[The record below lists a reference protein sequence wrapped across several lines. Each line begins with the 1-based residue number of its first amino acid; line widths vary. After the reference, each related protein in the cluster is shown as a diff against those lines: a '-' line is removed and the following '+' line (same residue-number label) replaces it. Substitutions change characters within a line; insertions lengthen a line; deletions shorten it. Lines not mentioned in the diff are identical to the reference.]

1 MLEFARERWLWL
13 FLLVGVFYVA
23 WWFARRY
30 RTQRVTYG
38 LIWQR
43 VARRVLPPARKRML
57 RTVLTLLVSGVMLG
71 AIVLKA
77 AGLQRPAAEQ
87 PAPLL
92 VFILLD
98 NSPSMRAREGDQTR
112 QQLAAQRAQQIVDA
126 MGEHDRAMLAWKKD
140 GRLLLGPWLKP
151 GDKVGNPQP
160 VDLVEPPR
168 EIKQT
173 DLNAIPA
180 PPDLPAEPTPYRI
193 SIELSDY
200 TFFSARNVFTNLE
213 LLETAKLPRRL
224 QQAGVWFR
232 ELGVAATREAIG
244 PARITDRILSAAYI
258 PPTPG
263 DGTAGAIVLTT
274 RKGGTVTA
282 RELST
287 GKTLDVALDATT
299 GAQRVVL
306 PIQPEPLRVRIA
318 LAAPDA
324 LPEDDAITV
333 TLDPPR
339 LASVALCY
347 PAADGEPNPILMDA
361 LRGLLPGREVT
372 PVAMPGSA
380 VQADLL
386 VCDRVLPG
394 DYDARFLLCFGV
406 LPDADG
412 VVDPPAE
419 AEPNMQLRIE
429 PPAEA
434 GFEVPELTLLSA
446 REALPLRDGHRLLPL
461 AALLDGRALIG
472 VRHGANEL
480 LYCGF
485 VPHQSTLLQE
495 PPGLLLLMRWLNAVQ
510 AGPRQKLPLF
520 VNARQEAEFEL
531 EQPGTLKLRLADDA
545 PWLPS
550 YGPREYEVT
559 SGPDGRGKLGP
570 FVIPGEYVI
579 SQDGRE
585 IGRLNAF
592 TDFSWTDPV
601 WGDTP
606 PPDPGRLDLD
616 RLFAPQAQPDWR
628 DALPGLLLWI
638 ALGLMLLEWL
648 LWLLGVTE

>member
-30 RTQRVTYG
+30 RKQRVTYG

-43 VARRVLPPARKRML
+43 VARRVLPPGWKRVL
-57 RTVLTLLVSGVMLG
+57 RTALTLLVSGVMLG
-71 AIVLKA
+71 AVVLKA

-98 NSPSMRAREGDQTR
+98 NSPGMRAREGEQTR
-112 QQLAAQRAQQIVDA
+112 QQLAAQRAQQVVDA
-126 MGEHDRAMLAWKKD
+126 MGEHDRAMLIWKKD
-140 GRLLLGPWLKP
+140 GRLLLGPWLKT
-151 GDKVGNPQP
+151 GDLVGNPQP
-160 VDLVEPPR
+160 VDWADPGQQLALPAV
-168 EIKQT
+168 
-173 DLNAIPA
+173 PA
-180 PPDLPAEPTPYRI
+180 PPDLPAEPQ
-193 SIELSDY
+193 
-200 TFFSARNVFTNLE
+200 
-213 LLETAKLPRRL
+213 PRR
-224 QQAGVWFR
+224 VSIH
-232 ELGVAATREAIG
+232 LGADDRLPAADFAESFGTAQTNDAIVSG
-244 PARITDRILSAAYI
+244 AYI

-263 DGTAGAIVLTT
+263 DGTAGAIQFAT
-274 RKGGTVTA
+274 RKGGALTA

-287 GKTLDVALDATT
+287 GTELEVLPDLESRPHV
-299 GAQRVVL
+299 QRVVL

-347 PAADGEPNPILMDA
+347 PAADGEPNPILLDA

-372 PVAMPGSA
+372 PVALPGGA
-380 VQADLL
+380 VQTDLL
-386 VCDRVLPG
+386 VCDRILPS
-394 DYDARFLLCFGV
+394 DYDAHFLLCFGV
-406 LPDADG
+406 LPEADG
-412 VVDPPAE
+412 VVEAPAA
-419 AEPNMQLRIE
+419 AEPNMQLRVQ
-429 PPAEA
+429 PPADA

-446 REALPLRDGHRLLPL
+446 REALPLREGHRLLPL
-461 AALLDGRALIG
+461 AALLDGRTLIG

-520 VNARQEAEFEL
+520 VNAGQEAEFEL
-531 EQPGTLKLRLADDA
+531 EQPGTLKVHLADDA

-550 YGPREYEVT
+550 YGPREYEIS
-559 SGPDGRGKLGP
+559 SGPDGRGKMGP

-585 IGRLNAF
+585 VGRLNAF
-592 TDFSWTDPV
+592 ADFTWPEV
-601 WGDTP
+601 MPIDT
-606 PPDPGRLDLD
+606 GRVDLAK
-616 RLFAPQAQPDWR
+616 LFAPQAQPDWR
-628 DALPGLLLWI
+628 DALPGLLLWL
-638 ALGLMLLEWL
+638 ALGLMVLEWL
-648 LWLLGVTE
+648 LWLLGITE

>member
-43 VARRVLPPARKRML
+43 VARRVLPPAWKRML

-112 QQLAAQRAQQIVDA
+112 QQLAARRAQQIVDA

-140 GRLLLGPWLKP
+140 GKLLLGPWLKT
-151 GDKVGNPQP
+151 GDVVGDAQP
-160 VDLVEPPR
+160 VDWLAPGSQLALPDVPP
-168 EIKQT
+168 
-173 DLNAIPA
+173 
-180 PPDLPAEPTPYRI
+180 PPDLPAEPQPKRI
-193 SIELSDY
+193 SIRLGTHDW
-200 TFFSARNVFTNLE
+200 
-213 LLETAKLPRRL
+213 LP
-224 QQAGVWFR
+224 
-232 ELGVAATREAIG
+232 AADFAEAIG
-244 PARITDRILSAAYI
+244 TALANDGIVSAEYV

-263 DGTAGAIVLTT
+263 DGTAGAIALGT
-274 RKGGTVTA
+274 RMGGALTA

-287 GKTLDVALDATT
+287 GTELEVLPDLESRPHVR
-299 GAQRVVL
+299 RVVL

-372 PVAMPGSA
+372 PVAMPGGA

-406 LPDADG
+406 LPDTDGRLEPPTTAD
-412 VVDPPAE
+412 
-419 AEPNMQLRIE
+419 PNMQLRIE

-434 GFEVPELTLLSA
+434 GFDVPELTLLEG
-446 REALPLRDGHRLLPL
+446 REVRPLQAGHRLLPL

-520 VNARQEAEFEL
+520 VNARQEVEFEL

>member
-30 RTQRVTYG
+30 RKQRVTYG

-43 VARRVLPPARKRML
+43 VARRVVPPGWKRVL
-57 RTVLTLLVSGVMLG
+57 RTALTLLVSGVMLS

-98 NSPSMRAREGDQTR
+98 NSPGMRAREGEQTR

-126 MGEHDRAMLAWKKD
+126 MGEHDRAMLLWKKD
-140 GRLLLGPWLKP
+140 GRLLMGPWLKT
-151 GDKVGNPQP
+151 GDVVGDPQP
-160 VDLVEPPR
+160 VDWLAPDPQLALLDVPP
-168 EIKQT
+168 
-173 DLNAIPA
+173 
-180 PPDLPAEPTPYRI
+180 PPDLPAEPQ
-193 SIELSDY
+193 
-200 TFFSARNVFTNLE
+200 
-213 LLETAKLPRRL
+213 PRRVSIRL
-224 QQAGVWFR
+224 GADDRLPAADFAESFGSAQAND
-232 ELGVAATREAIG
+232 AIV
-244 PARITDRILSAAYI
+244 SCVYI

-263 DGTAGAIVLTT
+263 DGTAGAILFAT
-274 RKGGTVTA
+274 RKGGAVTA

-287 GKTLDVALDATT
+287 GTELEVLPNLESRPHVR
-299 GAQRVVL
+299 RVVL

-347 PAADGEPNPILMDA
+347 PAADGEPNPILLDA

-372 PVAMPGSA
+372 PVALPGGA
-380 VQADLL
+380 VQTDLL
-386 VCDRVLPG
+386 VCDRVLPS

-406 LPDADG
+406 LPEADG
-412 VVDPPAE
+412 IVDPPAG
-419 AEPNMQLRIE
+419 AEPNMQLRVQ
-429 PPAEA
+429 PPADA

-446 REALPLRDGHRLLPL
+446 REALPLREGHRLLPL
-461 AALLDGRALIG
+461 AALLDGRTLIG

-520 VNARQEAEFEL
+520 VNAGQEAEFEL
-531 EQPGTLKLRLADDA
+531 EQPGTLKVRLADDA

-550 YGPREYEVT
+550 YGPREYEIS
-559 SGPDGRGKLGP
+559 SGPDGRGKMGP

-592 TDFSWTDPV
+592 ADFTWPEV
-601 WGDTP
+601 MPIDT
-606 PPDPGRLDLD
+606 GRVDLAK
-616 RLFAPQAQPDWR
+616 LFAPQAQPDWR

-638 ALGLMLLEWL
+638 ALGLMVLEWL
-648 LWLLGVTE
+648 LWLLGITE

>member
-30 RTQRVTYG
+30 RKQRVTYG

-43 VARRVLPPARKRML
+43 VARRVVPPGWKRVL

-98 NSPSMRAREGDQTR
+98 NSPGMRAREGEQTR

-126 MGEHDRAMLAWKKD
+126 MGEHDRAMLLWKKD
-140 GRLLLGPWLKP
+140 GRLLMGPWLKT
-151 GDKVGNPQP
+151 GDVVGDPQP
-160 VDLVEPPR
+160 VDWLAPDPQLALLDVPP
-168 EIKQT
+168 
-173 DLNAIPA
+173 
-180 PPDLPAEPTPYRI
+180 PPDLPAEPQ
-193 SIELSDY
+193 
-200 TFFSARNVFTNLE
+200 
-213 LLETAKLPRRL
+213 PRRVSIRL
-224 QQAGVWFR
+224 GADDRLPAADFAESFGTAQANDAIVSGVY
-232 ELGVAATREAIG
+232 L
-244 PARITDRILSAAYI
+244 

-263 DGTAGAIVLTT
+263 DGTAGAILFET
-274 RKGGTVTA
+274 RKGGAVTA

-287 GKTLDVALDATT
+287 GTELEALPDLESRPHVR
-299 GAQRVVL
+299 RVVL

-347 PAADGEPNPILMDA
+347 PAADGEPNPILLDA

-372 PVAMPGSA
+372 PVALPGGA
-380 VQADLL
+380 VQTDLL
-386 VCDRVLPG
+386 VCDRVLPS

-406 LPDADG
+406 LPEADG
-412 VVDPPAE
+412 VVDAPAA
-419 AEPNMQLRIE
+419 AEPNMQLRVQ
-429 PPAEA
+429 PPADA

-446 REALPLRDGHRLLPL
+446 REALPLRTGHRLLPL
-461 AALLDGRALIG
+461 AALLDGRTLIG

-495 PPGLLLLMRWLNAVQ
+495 SPGLLLLMRWLNAVQ

-520 VNARQEAEFEL
+520 VNAGQEAEFEL
-531 EQPGTLKLRLADDA
+531 EQPGTLKVRLADDA

-550 YGPREYEVT
+550 YGPREYEIT
-559 SGPDGRGKLGP
+559 SGPDGRGKMGP

-592 TDFSWTDPV
+592 ADFTWPELS
-601 WGDTP
+601 
-606 PPDPGRLDLD
+606 PPDTSRLDLD
-616 RLFAPQAQPDWR
+616 RLFVPQAQPDWR

-638 ALGLMLLEWL
+638 ALGLMVLEWL
-648 LWLLGVTE
+648 LWLLGITE

>member
-1 MLEFARERWLWL
+1 MLEFTRERWLWL

-30 RTQRVTYG
+30 RKQRVTYG
-38 LIWQR
+38 HVWQR
-43 VARRVLPPARKRML
+43 VAKRVLPPGWKRVL
-57 RTVLTLLVSGVMLG
+57 RTALTLLVSGVMLS
-71 AIVLKA
+71 AIVFKA

-112 QQLAAQRAQQIVDA
+112 QQLAARRAQQIVDA
-126 MGEHDRAMLAWKKD
+126 MGEHDRAMPAWKND
-140 GRLLLGPWLKP
+140 GRLLLGPWLKT
-151 GDKVGNPQP
+151 GDVVGNPP
-160 VDLVEPPR
+160 SVDWLEPGQRLALP
-168 EIKQT
+168 
-173 DLNAIPA
+173 DVPP
-180 PPDLPAEPTPYRI
+180 PPDLPTEPQ
-193 SIELSDY
+193 
-200 TFFSARNVFTNLE
+200 
-213 LLETAKLPRRL
+213 PRRVHIL
-224 QQAGVWFR
+224 LTDGGDHLMPSADHTEVM
-232 ELGVAATREAIG
+232 GVARGNDGIVSASY
-244 PARITDRILSAAYI
+244 ITA
-258 PPTPG
+258 TPG
-263 DGTAGAIVLTT
+263 DGTAGTIAFST
-274 RKGGTVTA
+274 RKGGVATA

-287 GKTLDVALDATT
+287 GKTLDVVPDPDAR
-299 GAQRVVL
+299 ANVQRVVL

-318 LAAPDA
+318 LATPDA

-339 LASVALCY
+339 LATVALCY
-347 PAADGEPNPILMDA
+347 PAEDGEPNLILLDA

-372 PVAMPGSA
+372 PVALPGEA
-380 VQADLL
+380 VTADLV
-386 VCDRVLPG
+386 VCDRVLPA
-394 DYDARFLLCFGV
+394 DYSARFLLCFGV
-406 LPDADG
+406 LPEADG
-412 VVDPPAE
+412 LVDAPAG
-419 AEPNMQLRIE
+419 AEPNMQLRLAA
-429 PPAEA
+429 PANA

-446 REALPLRDGHRLLPL
+446 REALPLREGHRLLPL

-495 PPGLLLLMRWLNAVQ
+495 PPGLLLLMRWLNAMQ

-520 VNARQEAEFEL
+520 VNARQEADFEL

-559 SGPDGRGKLGP
+559 SGPDGRGKMGP

-579 SQDGRE
+579 AQDGRE

-592 TDFSWTDPV
+592 TDFSWIAPW

-606 PPDPGRLDLD
+606 PPEPARIDLGK
-616 RLFAPQAQPDWR
+616 LFEPQARPDWR
-628 DALPGLLLWI
+628 DTLPGLLLWI

-648 LWLLGVTE
+648 LWLVGATE

>member
-30 RTQRVTYG
+30 RKQRVTYG
-38 LIWQR
+38 QVWQR
-43 VARRVLPPARKRML
+43 VARRVLPPGWKRVL
-57 RTVLTLLVSGVMLG
+57 RTLLTLLVSGVMLS

-98 NSPSMRAREGDQTR
+98 TSPNMRAREGDQTR
-112 QQLAAQRAQQIVDA
+112 QQLAARRAQKIVDA
-126 MGEHDRAMLAWKKD
+126 MGEHDRAMLVWKKD
-140 GRLLLGPWLKP
+140 GRLLMGPWLKA
-151 GDKVGNPQP
+151 GDTVGNPAP
-160 VDLVEPPR
+160 VDWLEP
-168 EIKQT
+168 
-173 DLNAIPA
+173 NARLPLPDVPL
-180 PPDLPAEPTPYRI
+180 PPDLPPEPQPRRI
-193 SIELSDY
+193 SILLGEGTALPSADY
-200 TFFSARNVFTNLE
+200 AEPIGTT
-213 LLETAKLPRRL
+213 
-224 QQAGVWFR
+224 QANDG
-232 ELGVAATREAIG
+232 
-244 PARITDRILSAAYI
+244 ILSATFIRA
-258 PPTPG
+258 TPG
-263 DGTAGAIVLTT
+263 DGTAGAIALTT
-274 RKGGTVTA
+274 RKGGSVTA
-282 RELST
+282 RGLST
-287 GKTLDVALDATT
+287 GRTLAVVPDASA

-318 LAAPDA
+318 LASPDA

-347 PAADGEPNPILMDA
+347 PAADGGPNTILRDA
-361 LRGLLPGREVT
+361 LRGLLPGREIEE
-372 PVAMPGSA
+372 VALPGGA
-380 VQADLL
+380 ARADLV
-386 VCDRVLPG
+386 VCDRVLPPE
-394 DYDARFLLCFGV
+394 YEARFLLCFGV
-406 LPDADG
+406 LPEADG
-412 VVDPPAE
+412 TVDQPAE
-419 AEPNMQLRIE
+419 AEPNMQLRVE
-429 PPAEA
+429 PPAGA

-446 REALPLRDGHRLLPL
+446 REALPLREGHRLLPL
-461 AALLDGRALIG
+461 AALLDGRTLVG

-495 PPGLLLLMRWLNAVQ
+495 PPGLLLLMRWLNTVQ
-510 AGPRQKLPLF
+510 AGPRLKLPLF
-520 VNARQEAEFEL
+520 VNAGQEAEFEL
-531 EQPGTLKLRLADDA
+531 EQPGSLKVRLADDA
-545 PWLPS
+545 TWLPS

-559 SGPDGRGKLGP
+559 SGPDGRGRMGP

-592 TDFSWTDPV
+592 ADFKWPQESSREPRQV
-601 WGDTP
+601 
-606 PPDPGRLDLD
+606 DLKQ
-616 RLFAPQAQPDWR
+616 LFAPQAQPDWR

-648 LWLLGVTE
+648 LWLVGATE